1 MMPTHTMKIIV
12 EDDIGG
18 KTYRVTCNI
27 PEEILTRYVNQKAAI
42 GTAAINNANKLR
54 ELAGKEPIK

>member
-1 MMPTHTMKIIV
+1 MRIIV
-12 EDDIGG
+12 EDDIGD

-27 PEEILTRYVNQKAAI
+27 PEEILARYVNQKAAI